1 MCRQVLKTRA
11 QQTVVRPARTI
22 RCHMAQVRPAQLMLS
37 HMTKVL
43 PARITRPHM
52 AKVAK
57 ESQAAVSNNNKQHKK
72 QVIAAW
78 KGL

>member
-11 QQTVVRPARTI
+11 QQAVVRPARTI

-57 ESQAAVSNNNKQHKK
+57 ESQAAVSNNNKQHNGS
-72 QVIAAW
+72 VPENDE
-78 KGL
+78 